1 MQGVPVSKANPIIS
15 KEWKKVKDSN
25 KKMKKYKE
33 LYEEKQQHEE
43 ARQRYQED
51 HMDEMEII
59 NLHKRCNKK
68 TPQPKKTSKALN
80 SGYHLLLREQLDKM
94 TGEDRKNYCSIV
106 SKMWKEIKEDPAR
119 LSAYNDRVRQIKNE
133 AEKLGVDSQN
143 EKAMA
148 DRLAVRLP
156 KKALKS
162 PEFVDTD
169 LDDSDDEQ
177 EHIVKKKPKSTKTS
191 RIY

>member
-1 MQGVPVSKANPIIS
+1 
-15 KEWKKVKDSN
+15 
-25 KKMKKYKE
+25 MKKFKE

-80 SGYHLLLREQLDKM
+80 SRYHLLLREQLDKM

-177 EHIVKKKPKSTKTS
+177 EHIVKKTPKSTKTS